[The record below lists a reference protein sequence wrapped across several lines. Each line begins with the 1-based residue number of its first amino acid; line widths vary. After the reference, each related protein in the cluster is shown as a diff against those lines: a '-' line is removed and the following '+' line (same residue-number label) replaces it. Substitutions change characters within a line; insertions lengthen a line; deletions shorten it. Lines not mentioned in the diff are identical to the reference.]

1 MPFFV
6 HFFPFPSEKG
16 KKKMENLAIKLNK
29 IEHSFGAKKLF
40 SIESLSAYQGERIGI
55 IGSNGQGKSTLLK
68 LIAGELKPD
77 SGTIQKEIAFH
88 SFRQIS
94 DIEEENDQTNELD
107 WELLGRFSVPQNAL
121 NTFSGGELTKYR
133 LARVLSTYEMGLLLD
148 EPTTHLDQ
156 NGIEQLIEELRYY
169 YGTLLF
175 VSHDRYFLNQL
186 ATKLWVIE
194 DEEIKEY
201 TGNYEEYQQQKKLE
215 KLENER
221 AVELFLKE
229 KQRLTMAINQKKE
242 QAEKNKKISTKK
254 KQQSI
259 RPDRLSSSKQKDTV
273 QKNLQKTAKAME
285 SRLLQ
290 LKEVATI
297 EETRSIQFPISKTV
311 EIHNKFPIRGEDFY
325 LTKGEKRLFEG
336 CDFQFGLG
344 KRIAI
349 IGKNGSGKSSL
360 LKSILANDTGIVLS
374 PKVVFSTYQ
383 QMSYNLQG
391 NQSILA
397 YLLEKSEYKEALVRS
412 ILHNLGFSQIEMS
425 KPINKLSGG
434 EATRVQIA
442 LLFTRPSNVLLL
454 DEPTNF
460 IDLQTT
466 EALETL
472 VTSYPGT
479 VIFIS
484 HDRYFIQ
491 KVADEIYEIKDFR
504 LQRID

>member
-1 MPFFV
+1 
-6 HFFPFPSEKG
+6 
-16 KKKMENLAIKLNK
+16 MENLAIKLNK

-221 AVELFLKE
+221 AVELF
-229 KQRLTMAINQKKE
+229 
-242 QAEKNKKISTKK
+242 
-254 KQQSI
+254 
-259 RPDRLSSSKQKDTV
+259 
-273 QKNLQKTAKAME
+273 
-285 SRLLQ
+285 
-290 LKEVATI
+290 
-297 EETRSIQFPISKTV
+297 
-311 EIHNKFPIRGEDFY
+311 
-325 LTKGEKRLFEG
+325 
-336 CDFQFGLG
+336 
-344 KRIAI
+344 
-349 IGKNGSGKSSL
+349 
-360 LKSILANDTGIVLS
+360 
-374 PKVVFSTYQ
+374 
-383 QMSYNLQG
+383 
-391 NQSILA
+391 
-397 YLLEKSEYKEALVRS
+397 
-412 ILHNLGFSQIEMS
+412 
-425 KPINKLSGG
+425 
-434 EATRVQIA
+434 
-442 LLFTRPSNVLLL
+442 
-454 DEPTNF
+454 
-460 IDLQTT
+460 
-466 EALETL
+466 
-472 VTSYPGT
+472 
-479 VIFIS
+479 
-484 HDRYFIQ
+484 
-491 KVADEIYEIKDFR
+491 
-504 LQRID
+504 